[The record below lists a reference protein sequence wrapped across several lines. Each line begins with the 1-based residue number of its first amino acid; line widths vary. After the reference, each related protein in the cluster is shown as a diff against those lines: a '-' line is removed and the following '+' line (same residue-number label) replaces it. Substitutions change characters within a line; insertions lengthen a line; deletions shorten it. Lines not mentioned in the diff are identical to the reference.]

1 MEVEK
6 EIKKMTLG
14 HEIGAGAACLKCK
27 DKCEGFELHFW
38 RKICRNCKCGLTDHD
53 VQMNSDDNRKVGKL
67 FEDTKYTGLIAKLKT
82 DGVPTYK
89 GNQVTFS
96 ISASPI
102 SGTAIPYSPQS
113 AHNVPANAGYGDGAG
128 YVAGTGPRAG
138 AGNGAGAGAGA
149 SYGAG
154 TGGGA
159 GAGPATMPKPGAI
172 RATAVSANVVPVRK
186 DAVPMKSVT
195 YEWAP
200 PGVKQ
205 YMAVRYI
212 ELLPPERR
220 PIAGTEGAAYRRQQ
234 MAVQLPE
241 HDQDPAKCHELTPA
255 EVKQMQQYVR
265 KYKDEALG
273 VGDIKLPEEMMG
285 QAPGQEGGPGQGA
298 PGMGGRGMGAPGLPV
313 GAGGSFGPGVGAGGA
328 FGPGVGAGGSFGP
341 GVGAGRAFGP
351 GVGAGGSFGPG
362 VGAGGSFGPGVGAG
376 GAFGPGVGAGGAFG
390 PGDGAGG
397 AFGPGVGAGGAFG
410 PGVGAG
416 GAFGP
421 GVGAAGAF
429 GPGVGAAGAFGPG
442 VGAAGAFGPG
452 VGAGGAFGPGV
463 GAGGAFG
470 PGGPGHRTSPGSGS
484 TLGLAEQV
492 QPGMGAGGYPGA
504 GEGGPGDMGTA
515 ATAGAMGTP
524 GAPGDHLA
532 GPCGHYSCH
541 QCQLPMRQ
549 GEPAVYAERAGY
561 DNLWHPACFVCCT
574 CSELLVDMIYFWKKG
589 QLYCGRHYGDSEK
602 PRCGGCD
609 ELIFSN
615 EYTQAEDQNWHLK
628 HFCCFDCDCVLA
640 GETYVMEN
648 NKPVC
653 KPCYMKS
660 HAAVCTA
667 CQNPVEPEAQRVS
680 YGEFHWHAEPQCFQC
695 SCCAKCLIGERFM
708 AVQGMLFCS
717 VECKKK
723 TMT

>member
-38 RKICRNCKCGLTDHD
+38 RKICRNCKCGLMDHD
-53 VQMNSDDNRKVGKL
+53 VQMNSEDNRKVGKL
-67 FEDTKYTGLIAKLKT
+67 FEDTKYTGLVAKLKT
-82 DGVPTYK
+82 DGTPTYK

-96 ISASPI
+96 ISSSPM
-102 SGTAIPYSPQS
+102 SATAVPYSP
-113 AHNVPANAGYGDGAG
+113 HTVPANAGSG
-128 YVAGTGPRAG
+128 AG
-138 AGNGAGAGAGA
+138 AGSWGGVGAGAVAGSGARNSAGAGAG
-149 SYGAG
+149 YGASA
-154 TGGGA
+154 GA
-159 GAGPATMPKPGAI
+159 GAGPATMSKPGAI
-172 RATAVSANVVPVRK
+172 RPNAVSVNVVPVRK
-186 DAVPMKSVT
+186 DAVSVT

-205 YMAVRYI
+205 HMAVRYI

-255 EVKQMQQYVR
+255 EVKQMQQFVR

-273 VGDIKLPEEMMG
+273 VGDIKLPEEMRG
-285 QAPGQEGGPGQGA
+285 QGLGQERAPGMGA
-298 PGMGGRGMGAPGLPV
+298 PGMGAPGMGAPGM
-313 GAGGSFGPGVGAGGA
+313 GAPGMAEHPRMATAGGA
-328 FGPGVGAGGSFGP
+328 FGPAGP
-341 GVGAGRAFGP
+341 GFRTRP
-351 GVGAGGSFGPG
+351 
-362 VGAGGSFGPGVGAG
+362 GAG
-376 GAFGPGVGAGGAFG
+376 GALGPAG
-390 PGDGAGG
+390 P
-397 AFGPGVGAGGAFG
+397 
-410 PGVGAG
+410 
-416 GAFGP
+416 
-421 GVGAAGAF
+421 
-429 GPGVGAAGAFGPG
+429 
-442 VGAAGAFGPG
+442 
-452 VGAGGAFGPGV
+452 
-463 GAGGAFG
+463 
-470 PGGPGHRTSPGSGS
+470 
-484 TLGLAEQV
+484 V

-504 GEGGPGDMGTA
+504 GKGAPEDMGTA
-515 ATAGAMGTP
+515 ATTTAGSMGAP
-524 GAPGDHLA
+524 GAPGPHLA
-532 GPCGHYSCH
+532 GPCGQYSCH

-561 DNLWHPACFVCCT
+561 DKLWHPACFVCCT

-660 HAAVCTA
+660 HAVVCTA
-667 CQNPVEPEAQRVS
+667 CQNTVEPEAQRVS
-680 YGEFHWHAEPQCFQC
+680 YGEFYWHAEPQCFQC

-708 AVQGMLFCS
+708 AIQGMLFCS

>member
-1 MEVEK
+1 
-6 EIKKMTLG
+6 MTLG

-53 VQMNSDDNRKVGKL
+53 VQMNSDENRKVGKL

-102 SGTAIPYSPQS
+102 SGTAVPYSPQS

-128 YVAGTGPRAG
+128 PG
-138 AGNGAGAGAGA
+138 AGYGSGAGAGPGAGYGSGAGA
-149 SYGAG
+149 GPGAGYGSGAGAGPGAGYGSGAGAGYGAG
-154 TGGGA
+154 AGPGAGYGSVAGAGPGAGYGAGSGA

-186 DAVPMKSVT
+186 DAVPLKSVT

-205 YMAVRYI
+205 HMAVRYI

-241 HDQDPAKCHELTPA
+241 HDQDPSKCHELTPA

-285 QAPGQEGGPGQGA
+285 QEGGPGQGA
-298 PGMGGRGMGAPGLPV
+298 PGMGRHGMGAPGLPV
-313 GAGGSFGPGVGAGGA
+313 GAGGS
-328 FGPGVGAGGSFGP
+328 
-341 GVGAGRAFGP
+341 FGP

-376 GAFGPGVGAGGAFG
+376 GSFGPGVGAGGS
-390 PGDGAGG
+390 
-397 AFGPGVGAGGAFG
+397 FGPGVGAGGSFG

-416 GAFGP
+416 GSFGP
-421 GVGAAGAF
+421 GVGPGASF
-429 GPGVGAAGAFGPG
+429 GPGVGP
-442 VGAAGAFGPG
+442 
-452 VGAGGAFGPGV
+452 GGAFGPRIVSGV
-463 GAGGAFG
+463 AFG
-470 PGGPGHRTSPGSGS
+470 PRGSGHRTRLGSGS
-484 TLGLAEQV
+484 ILGLVVQA

-541 QCQLPMRQ
+541 QCQLTMRQ

-708 AVQGMLFCS
+708 AIQGMLFCS

>member
-38 RKICRNCKCGLTDHD
+38 RKICRNCKCGLMDHD
-53 VQMNSDDNRKVGKL
+53 VQMNSEDNRKVGKL
-67 FEDTKYTGLIAKLKT
+67 FEDTKYTGLVAKLKT
-82 DGVPTYK
+82 DGDPTYK

-96 ISASPI
+96 ISSSPM
-102 SGTAIPYSPQS
+102 SATAVPYSP
-113 AHNVPANAGYGDGAG
+113 HTVPVPGA
-128 YVAGTGPRAG
+128 VAGSG
-138 AGNGAGAGAGA
+138 ARNGAGAGAG
-149 SYGAG
+149 YGASA
-154 TGGGA
+154 GA
-159 GAGPATMPKPGAI
+159 GAGPATMSKPGAI
-172 RATAVSANVVPVRK
+172 RPNAVSVNVVPVRK
-186 DAVPMKSVT
+186 DAVMSVT

-255 EVKQMQQYVR
+255 EVKQMQQFVR

-285 QAPGQEGGPGQGA
+285 QGLGQERGPGQGA
-298 PGMGGRGMGAPGLPV
+298 PGMGAPGMGAPGM
-313 GAGGSFGPGVGAGGA
+313 GGPGMGGPGQGGPGQGGPGQGGHGMAEHPGMATAGGA
-328 FGPGVGAGGSFGP
+328 FGPAGP
-341 GVGAGRAFGP
+341 GLRTRP
-351 GVGAGGSFGPG
+351 
-362 VGAGGSFGPGVGAG
+362 GAG
-376 GAFGPGVGAGGAFG
+376 GALGPAG
-390 PGDGAGG
+390 P
-397 AFGPGVGAGGAFG
+397 
-410 PGVGAG
+410 
-416 GAFGP
+416 
-421 GVGAAGAF
+421 
-429 GPGVGAAGAFGPG
+429 
-442 VGAAGAFGPG
+442 
-452 VGAGGAFGPGV
+452 
-463 GAGGAFG
+463 
-470 PGGPGHRTSPGSGS
+470 
-484 TLGLAEQV
+484 V
-492 QPGMGAGGYPGA
+492 QPGMVAGGYPGA
-504 GEGGPGDMGTA
+504 GKGAPEDMGTA
-515 ATAGAMGTP
+515 ATTTAGSMGTP
-524 GAPGDHLA
+524 GAPGPHLA
-532 GPCGHYSCH
+532 GPCGQYSCH

-561 DNLWHPACFVCCT
+561 DKLWHPACFVCCT

-660 HAAVCTA
+660 HAVVCTA
-667 CQNPVEPEAQRVS
+667 CQKSVEPEAQRVS
-680 YGEFHWHAEPQCFQC
+680 YGEFYWHAEPQCFQC
-695 SCCAKCLIGERFM
+695 SCCAKCLVGERFM
-708 AVQGMLFCS
+708 AIQGMLFCS
-717 VECKKK
+717 VECKRK